1 MDQLKSEQG
10 KQELWNAIRSAVSS
24 SRKGLL
30 MQRVSRDGVLP
41 LSFAQQRLWFLA
53 QLQPNSSAYNIPVAY
68 YLMGVLKIATLEQSL
83 NEILYRHEALRT
95 TFLTVNG
102 QPTSQKIAPSTTSLT
117 SGGVTTRLKP

>member
-10 KQELWNAIRSAVSS
+10 KQELWNTIRSAVSS

-102 QPTSQKIAPSTTSLT
+102 
-117 SGGVTTRLKP
+117 